1 VISITKK
8 KKKTLKIRGEELT
21 SERRRFL
28 MRSLATSGGSTTCLY
43 DFKKNLAIQTELDN
57 NNYQSI
63 NKKKKKKYLYSKV
76 SSKYFSEYWI

>member
-1 VISITKK
+1 LEK
-8 KKKTLKIRGEELT
+8 LT

-28 MRSLATSGGSTTCLY
+28 GRSLATSGGSTTCLY

-63 NKKKKKKYLYSKV
+63 NKKKKKKKYLYSKV